1 MFMTGAPLVGL
12 TFAAINDEANRA
24 NSRTVFVEN
33 GVPKNI
39 REIGLGWEFETGYI
53 EIYEK
58 KSLLYAGCGIGRN
71 DFHLRAKLTH
81 PRQRR

>member
-1 MFMTGAPLVGL
+1 MYMTGASLVGL
-12 TFAAINDEANRA
+12 AFGATNAEANP
-24 NSRTVFVEN
+24 RTVFVEN

-58 KSLLYAGCGIGRN
+58 KIPAIRG
-71 DFHLRAKLTH
+71 LRDRA
-81 PRQRR
+81 QRFSSQSQTYSP